1 MEQLFNFSDISKSED
16 AICSTWDLLRS
27 DLANKSF
34 KYNELDKA
42 LTRSFMKSF
51 DAIFSE
57 CHYLFDFRLK
67 DVFNMDTHVLRAAR
81 IETEDPIPA
90 YSRFIP
96 DKEYI
101 TDHNRFSPPGVE
113 WLYLAFDKEFGLV
126 NAETCALRECRAHK
140 GECFAICDFV
150 MNEEYKNDT
159 IVDLTIASDEAF
171 AEINAELEKA
181 GQAIVQREFVLGII
195 KALLGGFSKED
206 ISTDDIY
213 PHIKKWV
220 AFTYAK
226 LLANQIFIPITTEDR
241 EIMYAPFQCMA
252 YYFLSKGYSGIIYS
266 STVYPNGKNIVMFD
280 KNSFE
285 PCGTVRRKIITS

>member
-1 MEQLFNFSDISKSED
+1 MEQLFDFSDISKCED
-16 AICSTWDLLRS
+16 AICSTWESFRS
-27 DLANKSF
+27 AFANKYF

-42 LTRSFMKSF
+42 LTNTFMKSF
-51 DAIFSE
+51 DAMFSE
-57 CHYLFDFRLK
+57 CHYLFDFRLE

-81 IETEDPIPA
+81 INIEDPIPA

-96 DKEYI
+96 DKEHI

-113 WLYLAFDKEFGLV
+113 WLYLAFDKELGLV
-126 NAETCALRECRAHK
+126 NAETCALHECRAQE

-159 IVDLTIASDEAF
+159 IVDLTIASNEAF
-171 AEINAELEKA
+171 DEINAELKKD
-181 GQAIVQREFVLGII
+181 GQAIVKREIGLGLM
-195 KALLGGFSKED
+195 KAASGGFSKED
-206 ISTDDIY
+206 ISTTDIY
-213 PHIKKWV
+213 LHLKKWI

-241 EIMYAPFQCMA
+241 ELMYAPFQCMA